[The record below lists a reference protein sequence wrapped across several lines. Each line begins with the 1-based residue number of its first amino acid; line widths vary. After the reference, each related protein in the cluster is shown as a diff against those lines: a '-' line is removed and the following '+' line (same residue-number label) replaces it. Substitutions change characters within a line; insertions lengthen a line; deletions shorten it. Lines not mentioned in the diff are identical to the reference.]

1 MSNSSATSPACCF
14 LQGHNAWTLGLAPE
28 KINCFLTVSFS
39 ALNHTR
45 ALMLFLDLHQS
56 WKWCGLCVPRKQCE
70 HLNYF
75 LWVWAAFAFKASVTS
90 TQIVLTC
97 HSFGFDC
104 KTICNLQNNLWRLW
118 CLHMLWLYWGALDC
132 RWLWY
137 CSSQSSEHH
146 WRHCLHTAFILLE
159 RQWNTRSVVIMKS
172 VSGVLAMPC
181 WCPKDLCRAKLKFVP
196 PEQVKDAA

>member
-104 KTICNLQNNLWRLW
+104 KTI
-118 CLHMLWLYWGALDC
+118 HKALVPP
-132 RWLWY
+132 
-137 CSSQSSEHH
+137 H
-146 WRHCLHTAFILLE
+146 AVALL
-159 RQWNTRSVVIMKS
+159 RSVRLQVALVLQFTIQWASLKALS
-172 VSGVLAMPC
+172 PYCFHSSG
-181 WCPKDLCRAKLKFVP
+181 KT
-196 PEQVKDAA
+196 VKH